1 MAATGYRQSDRNLFR
16 WQLQIFSLLWAA
28 YASYYLCRLNFA
40 VAQPLI
46 LEEFGWSD
54 AQIGLI
60 PSVYAAVY
68 AIGQFVNGQ
77 IGERLGARRMMTA
90 AMIIAF
96 LSNLLF
102 SMTSSYALMLV
113 LWGMN
118 GYAQSAGWSLVVKTM
133 SNWTTVKR
141 RGLIIGLISTCYQVG
156 NVLAW
161 LLAGLLAEK
170 YGWRATFYVP
180 AFIILPV
187 AILFWLGVR
196 DEPQEAGFAPV
207 RDDLAEEPS
216 SSIMQPATK
225 LSIGEVLRVTLTN
238 RVLWILSISFF
249 CANAVRYSFMNWTV
263 TYMKE
268 FHGNNIKQSAFMSV
282 ALPLIGAVGAVSAG
296 WISD

>member
-96 LSNLLF
+96 
-102 SMTSSYALMLV
+102 
-113 LWGMN
+113 
-118 GYAQSAGWSLVVKTM
+118 
-133 SNWTTVKR
+133 
-141 RGLIIGLISTCYQVG
+141 YQ
-156 NVLAW
+156 
-161 LLAGLLAEK
+161 
-170 YGWRATFYVP
+170 TFC
-180 AFIILPV
+180 F
-187 AILFWLGVR
+187 
-196 DEPQEAGFAPV
+196 Q
-207 RDDLAEEPS
+207 
-216 SSIMQPATK
+216 
-225 LSIGEVLRVTLTN
+225 
-238 RVLWILSISFF
+238 
-249 CANAVRYSFMNWTV
+249 
-263 TYMKE
+263 
-268 FHGNNIKQSAFMSV
+268 
-282 ALPLIGAVGAVSAG
+282 
-296 WISD
+296 